1 MTTKLE
7 IKIVE
12 ELVNAQMKDK
22 EEILNRSRLLG
33 KVEEIICL
41 NVYEFLLKRC
51 VYEGK
56 EVKFPYLIFSESKL
70 AMVNSTRFKKDTLD
84 LDCVQEYMRANK
96 AVLEKLAYTD
106 IPVDMIKRFTKS
118 AMLNLIAGNQSLVVS
133 DYIVEL

>member
-51 VYEGK
+51 VDEGK
-56 EVKFPYLIFSESKL
+56 EVKFP
-70 AMVNSTRFKKDTLD
+70 
-84 LDCVQEYMRANK
+84 
-96 AVLEKLAYTD
+96 
-106 IPVDMIKRFTKS
+106 
-118 AMLNLIAGNQSLVVS
+118 
-133 DYIVEL
+133 

>member
-22 EEILNRSRLLG
+22 EEILNRTRLLG

-41 NVYEFLLKRC
+41 NVYEFLLKKC
-51 VYEGK
+51 VHEGK

-70 AMVNSTRFKKDTLD
+70 AMVNSTRFKKDTLN
-84 LDCVQEYMRANK
+84 LECVQGYMRANR

-118 AMLNLIAGNQSLVVS
+118 AMLNLVAGNQSLVVS